1 MELDLLYRERLN
13 TKGQYAMNNT
23 KQTLSTFQSM
33 DSFDCGSNLW
43 ALAHKALLLVLLL
56 MLTGIAQAQ
65 NALQDIKFASLP
77 NDQIQL
83 SFQFSDT
90 PTEPLAFT
98 IDNPARIAL
107 DFAGTNNELVKRFQE
122 IGIGV
127 AQSVNTA
134 EAKGRT
140 RVVVNLTRM
149 EDYRTTISGNNLI
162 LTIGA
167 AGSADLQQVASR
179 DAAKPSIPSPTVV
192 STFKINNVDFRR
204 GEGGVGRTIIEL
216 SNPSIPISLREQGG
230 RIIVDFS
237 NTALPSNLS
246 KRLDVVDFATPVQLI
261 ETFADGPNTKLI
273 ISPDASKEFEHLAYQ
288 SENQYVVEVSEIPE
302 EIIEERKKDVFEG
315 ERLSLNFQ
323 DIEVRSV
330 LQLIAD
336 FTSLNMVVSDAVS
349 GNLTLRLKNVPW
361 DQALDIILK
370 TKGLGKRENGNVIYV
385 APSEEIAA
393 REKLELESQQAVQE
407 LAPLRSEFIQVNYA
421 RASDIAGLLKSTD
434 NTLLSDRGNVTV
446 DERTNNLLVQDTA
459 LKLNEIRRLV
469 DRLDVPVKQV
479 LIESRIVIANDDF
492 SKSLGVRFGISNRDA
507 NVFPANNDRDFDA
520 IAGNLE
526 GTDSAL
532 NGGAIALNDRL
543 NVNLPAAGATGSIG
557 LALAKLPLGLLL
569 DLELSAAQA
578 ESRAEVVSTPR
589 VIASNQTT
597 ARIEQG
603 TEIPFQSAT
612 SSGATDVEFKK
623 AVLSLEVT
631 PQITPDDR
639 VSMKLL
645 VNNDSIGE
653 EVPSGFGG
661 FIPSIDTNEVET
673 DVLVDNGQTIVLGGV
688 YTQDKSDTISR
699 VPFFS
704 DLPLVGFL
712 FKSTAIR
719 DDKAELLV
727 FITPK
732 IISEQL
738 TLVR

>member
-1 MELDLLYRERLN
+1 MNETIRNILTGQSLHSSDCKVQ
-13 TKGQYAMNNT
+13 TKW
-23 KQTLSTFQSM
+23 LVLRVS
-33 DSFDCGSNLW
+33 LI
-43 ALAHKALLLVLLL
+43 LLLFLFASI
-56 MLTGIAQAQ
+56 THAQ
-65 NALQDIKFASLP
+65 NTLQDIKVASLP
-77 NDQIQL
+77 NDQVQL
-83 SFQFSDT
+83 SFQFSSI
-90 PTEPLAFT
+90 PAEPLSFT

-107 DFAGTNNELVKRFQE
+107 DFSGTSTELENRFQE
-122 IGIGV
+122 IGVGV
-127 AQSVNTA
+127 AQSVNAA

-149 EDYRTTISGNNLI
+149 EDYSTSISGNNFI

-167 AGSADLQQVASR
+167 GTDASQQQIASSASSTASTT
-179 DAAKPSIPSPTVV
+179 PSTAYS
-192 STFKINNVDFRR
+192 INEVDFRR
-204 GEGGVGRTIIEL
+204 GEGGIGRIIIGL
-216 SNPSIPISLREQGG
+216 SNPNIPINLREQGG
-230 RIIVDFS
+230 RILVDFS
-237 NTALPSNLS
+237 NTSLPSDLS
-246 KRLDVVDFATPVQLI
+246 KRWDVVDFSTPVQQF
-261 ETFADGPNTKLI
+261 ETFVDGSDSRLV
-273 ISPDASKEFEHLAYQ
+273 ISPDASKEYEHLAYQ
-288 SENQYVVEVSEIPE
+288 SDNQYVVEVREMPE
-302 EIIEERKKDVFEG
+302 EEIEERKKEVFEG

-336 FTSLNMVVSDAVS
+336 FTGLNMVVSDTVS

-370 TKGLGKRENGNVIYV
+370 TKGLGKRENGNVIFV

-393 REKLELESQQAVQE
+393 REKLELESQQQVQE

-421 RASDIAGLLKSTD
+421 RANDISQLLKSSE
-434 NTLLSDRGNVTV
+434 NSLLSDRGNVTV

-459 LKLNEIRRLV
+459 LKLNEVRRLV
-469 DRLDVPVKQV
+469 ERLDIPVKQV

-492 SKSLGVRFGISNRDA
+492 SKSLGVRFGISNKDA
-507 NVFPANNDRDFDA
+507 NTLITDPTSSDRDFDA

-526 GTDSAL
+526 GTDQAL
-532 NGGAIALNDRL
+532 QGADISLNNRL
-543 NVNLPAAGATGSIG
+543 NVDLPAANPTGSIG

-639 VSMKLL
+639 VSMQLK
-645 VNNDSIGE
+645 VTNDSVGE

-673 DVLVDNGQTIVLGGV
+673 DVLVDNGQTVVLGGI
-688 YTQDKSDTISR
+688 YQQDKSDSVSR

-712 FKSTAIR
+712 FKSTSLR
-719 DDKAELLV
+719 DDKSELLV

>member
-1 MELDLLYRERLN
+1 MNKSLLNSQIHN
-13 TKGQYAMNNT
+13 TVNMQNICTILRITALKGVSA
-23 KQTLSTFQSM
+23 
-33 DSFDCGSNLW
+33 
-43 ALAHKALLLVLLL
+43 LVLF
-56 MLTGIAQAQ
+56 MMAMTAYAQ
-65 NALQDIKFASLP
+65 NELQDIKVASLP
-77 NDQIQL
+77 NDEIKL
-83 SFQFSDT
+83 SLQFANP

-107 DFAGTNNELVKRFQE
+107 DFPDTNSALASRFQN
-122 IGIGV
+122 IGIGI
-127 AQSVNTA
+127 AQSVNAA

-140 RVVVNLTRM
+140 RVVVNLSRM
-149 EDYRTTISGNNLI
+149 EDYVTSVSGNNYI

-167 AGSADLQQVASR
+167 SSESVAS
-179 DAAKPSIPSPTVV
+179 SQSTTSPTIPTQSYSSNV
-192 STFKINNVDFRR
+192 STSGNNIDNVDFRR
-204 GEGGVGRTIIEL
+204 GEDGAARIVINL
-216 SNPSIPISLREQGG
+216 SNPNIPINLSEQGG
-230 RIIVDFS
+230 RVVVDFA
-237 NTALPSNLS
+237 NTSLPSNLR
-246 KRLDVVDFATPVQLI
+246 KRWDVVDFATPVKLF
-261 ETFADGPNTKLI
+261 ETFADGANTKMI
-273 ISPDASKEFEHLAYQ
+273 ISPDSSKVFEHLAYQ
-288 SENQYVVEVSEIPE
+288 SDNQYVVEVREVSEE
-302 EIIEERKKDVFEG
+302 VVAQRKKDVFEG

-336 FTSLNMVVSDAVS
+336 FTNLNMVVSDAVS

-393 REKLELESQQAVQE
+393 REKLELEAQQQVQE

-421 RASDIAGLLKSTD
+421 RASDLAALFKSSD
-434 NTLLSDRGNVTV
+434 NSLLSERGNVTV
-446 DERTNNLLVQDTA
+446 DDRTNNLLVQDTA

-469 DRLDVPVKQV
+469 ERLDIPVKQV
-479 LIESRIVIANDDF
+479 LIESRIVVANDDF
-492 SKSLGVRFGISNRDA
+492 SKALGVRFGLSNRDA
-507 NVFPANNDRDFDA
+507 NFGAGTGDDDFDA

-526 GTDSAL
+526 GTDDAL
-532 NGGAIALNDRL
+532 NGNPIDLADRL
-543 NVNLPAAGATGSIG
+543 NVDLPAAAATGSIG

-578 ESRAEVVSTPR
+578 ESRAEVISTPR

-645 VNNDSIGE
+645 VTNDSIGQL
-653 EVPSGFGG
+653 VPSGFGG
-661 FIPSIDTNEVET
+661 TIPSIDTNEVET

-688 YTQDKSDTISR
+688 YQQDTSNSISR
-699 VPFFS
+699 VPFFA
-704 DLPLVGFL
+704 DLPFVGVL
-712 FKSTAIR
+712 FRNSSVVDNKS
-719 DDKAELLV
+719 ELLV

-738 TLVR
+738 KLVR

>member
-1 MELDLLYRERLN
+1 
-13 TKGQYAMNNT
+13 
-23 KQTLSTFQSM
+23 
-33 DSFDCGSNLW
+33 
-43 ALAHKALLLVLLL
+43 
-56 MLTGIAQAQ
+56 
-65 NALQDIKFASLP
+65 
-77 NDQIQL
+77 
-83 SFQFSDT
+83 
-90 PTEPLAFT
+90 
-98 IDNPARIAL
+98 
-107 DFAGTNNELVKRFQE
+107 
-122 IGIGV
+122 
-127 AQSVNTA
+127 
-134 EAKGRT
+134 
-140 RVVVNLTRM
+140 M
-149 EDYRTTISGNNLI
+149 EDYSTSISGNNLI
-162 LTIGA
+162 LTIGSEIDGA
-167 AGSADLQQVASR
+167 APQIASNASSTSTSSSSSATS
-179 DAAKPSIPSPTVV
+179 
-192 STFKINNVDFRR
+192 FNINNVEFRR
-204 GEGGVGRTIIEL
+204 GEEGVARIIIGL
-216 SNPSIPISLREQGG
+216 SNPNIPINLKEQGG
-230 RIIVDFS
+230 QILVDFS
-237 NTALPSNLS
+237 NTSLPSNFS
-246 KRLDVVDFATPVQLI
+246 KRWDVVDFSTPVKFF
-261 ETFADGPNTKLI
+261 ETFSFGHTSRLI
-273 ISPDASKEFEHLAYQ
+273 ISPDTNLEYEHLAYQ
-288 SENQYVVEVSEIPE
+288 SDNQYVIEVREIPE
-302 EIIEERKKDVFEG
+302 ELIEQRKKDVFEG

-336 FTSLNMVVSDAVS
+336 FTGLNMVVSDAVS

-393 REKLELESQQAVQE
+393 REKLELESQQQVQE

-421 RASDIAGLLKSTD
+421 RAGDIANMLKSSD
-434 NTLLSDRGNVTV
+434 NSLLSDRGNVTV
-446 DERTNNLLVQDTA
+446 DDRTNNLLVQDTV

-469 DRLDVPVKQV
+469 ERLDIPVKQV

-492 SKSLGVRFGISNRDA
+492 SKSLGVRFGISNKDA
-507 NVFPANNDRDFDA
+507 NTLINDPTSSDRDFDA

-526 GTDSAL
+526 GTDQAL
-532 NGGAIALNDRL
+532 QGADISLNNRL
-543 NVNLPAAGATGSIG
+543 NVNLPAVNSTGSIG

-631 PQITPDDR
+631 PQITPDNR
-639 VSMKLL
+639 VSMKLK
-645 VNNDSIGE
+645 VTNDSVGE

-673 DVLVDNGQTIVLGGV
+673 DVLVDNGQTIVLGGI
-688 YTQDKSDTISR
+688 YQQDKADSISR

-712 FKSTAIR
+712 FRSTSIR
-719 DDKAELLV
+719 DDKSELLV

-732 IISEQL
+732 IISEDL

>member
-1 MELDLLYRERLN
+1 
-13 TKGQYAMNNT
+13 MNYIN
-23 KQTLSTFQSM
+23 QSLGKSKIKA
-33 DSFDCGSNLW
+33 SFVFCAKFN
-43 ALAHKALLLVLLL
+43 ARIQKAALLSLLFIL
-56 MLTGIAQAQ
+56 ASVAHAQ
-65 NALQDIKFASLP
+65 NALQDIKVSSLP

-83 SFQFSDT
+83 SFQFSGT

-107 DFAGTNNELVKRFQE
+107 DFAATENALADRFQK
-122 IGIGV
+122 IDVGV

-134 EAKGRT
+134 EANGRT
-140 RVVVNLTRM
+140 RVVVNLTRLD
-149 EDYRTTISGNNLI
+149 DYTTNISGNNFI
-162 LTIGA
+162 LTIGSD
-167 AGSADLQQVASR
+167 AGGSSQAQITRSTGATSPVARQTSSG
-179 DAAKPSIPSPTVV
+179 A
-192 STFKINNVDFRR
+192 FNINTVDFRR
-204 GEGGVGRTIIEL
+204 GEGGVGRVVIGL
-216 SNPSIPISLREQGG
+216 SNPNIPINLREQGG
-230 RIIVDFS
+230 RILVDFK
-237 NTALPSNLS
+237 NTSLPSNLS
-246 KRLDVVDFATPVQLI
+246 KRLDVVDFATPIQLV
-261 ETFADGPNTKLI
+261 ETYADGPNTKMV
-273 ISPDASKEFEHLAYQ
+273 ISPDSSKEIEHLAYQ
-288 SENQYVVEVSEIPE
+288 SDNQYVVEVREIPKE
-302 EIIEERKKDVFEG
+302 VVAQRKQKVFEG

-336 FTSLNMVVSDAVS
+336 FTNLNMVVSDAVS

-370 TKGLGKRENGNVIYV
+370 TKGLGKRQNGNVIYV

-393 REKLELESQQAVQE
+393 REKLELESQQQVQE
-407 LAPLRSEFIQVNYA
+407 LAPLLSEFIQVNYA
-421 RASDIAGLLKSTD
+421 RASDLAGLLKSSD
-434 NTLLSDRGNVTV
+434 NTLLSERGNVTV

-459 LKLNEIRRLV
+459 QKLDEIRRLV
-469 DRLDVPVKQV
+469 QRLDIPVKQV
-479 LIESRIVIANDDF
+479 LIESRIVVANDDF
-492 SKSLGVRFGISNRDA
+492 TRSLGVRFGISNKDNRL
-507 NVFPANNDRDFDA
+507 PANDNDFDA
-520 IAGNLE
+520 VAGNLE
-526 GTDSAL
+526 GTEQARLGGDISL
-532 NGGAIALNDRL
+532 NNRL
-543 NVNLPAAGATGSIG
+543 NVNLPAPSATGSIG
-557 LALAKLPLGLLL
+557 LALAKLPLGLIL
-569 DLELSAAQA
+569 DLEISAAQA

-639 VSMKLL
+639 VSMKLK
-645 VNNDSIGE
+645 VTNDSVGE

-688 YTQDKSDTISR
+688 YQQDKTDSVSR

-704 DLPLVGFL
+704 DLPFVGVL
-712 FKSTAIR
+712 FRTTTLR
-719 DDKAELLV
+719 DDKSELLV

>member
-1 MELDLLYRERLN
+1 MNDTYQSLFKSKIRASMSHGVDIYSFAYKAILLSL
-13 TKGQYAMNNT
+13 
-23 KQTLSTFQSM
+23 LFI
-33 DSFDCGSNLW
+33 
-43 ALAHKALLLVLLL
+43 LASVAH
-56 MLTGIAQAQ
+56 AQ
-65 NALQDIKFASLP
+65 NTLQDIKVASLP

-83 SFQFSDT
+83 SFQFSGT

-107 DFAGTNNELVKRFQE
+107 DFAATENALADRFQE

-134 EAKGRT
+134 EANGRT
-140 RVVVNLTRM
+140 RVVVNLTNLD
-149 EDYRTTISGNNLI
+149 EYTTSVSGNNFI
-162 LTIGA
+162 LTIGT
-167 AGSADLQQVASR
+167 GSEGTSQAQ
-179 DAAKPSIPSPTVV
+179 VV
-192 STFKINNVDFRR
+192 STSSDVKPPVATQTSSNGAFNINTVDFRR
-204 GEGGVGRTIIEL
+204 GEGGIGRIVIGL
-216 SNPSIPISLREQGG
+216 SNPNIPINLREQGG
-230 RIIVDFS
+230 RIVVDFK
-237 NTALPSNLS
+237 NTSLPSNLS
-246 KRLDVVDFATPVQLI
+246 KRLDVVDFATPVQLV
-261 ETFADGPNTKLI
+261 ETFADGANTKMV
-273 ISPDASKEFEHLAYQ
+273 ISPDTSKEFEHLAYQ
-288 SENQYVVEVSEIPE
+288 SDNQYVVEVREIPKE
-302 EIIEERKKDVFEG
+302 VVEQRRLEVFEG

-349 GNLTLRLKNVPW
+349 GSLTLRLKNVPW

-370 TKGLGKRENGNVIYV
+370 TKGLGKRQNGNVIYV

-393 REKLELESQQAVQE
+393 REKLELESQQQVQE
-407 LAPLRSEFIQVNYA
+407 LAPLLSEFIQVNYA
-421 RASDIAGLLKSTD
+421 RASDLAGLLKSSD
-434 NTLLSDRGNVTV
+434 NSLLSERGNVTV

-459 LKLNEIRRLV
+459 QKLDEIRRLV
-469 DRLDVPVKQV
+469 QRLDIPVKQV
-479 LIESRIVIANDDF
+479 LIESRIVVANDDF
-492 SKSLGVRFGISNRDA
+492 SKSLGVRFGISNRD
-507 NVFPANNDRDFDA
+507 NNLVGDDDFDA
-520 IAGNLE
+520 VAANLE
-526 GTDSAL
+526 GTEQARL
-532 NGGAIALNDRL
+532 GGDIALNNRL
-543 NVNLPAAGATGSIG
+543 NVDLPAPAATGSIG

-639 VSMKLL
+639 VSMKLK
-645 VNNDSIGE
+645 VTNDSIGE

-688 YTQDKSDTISR
+688 YSQDSSDAISR

-704 DLPLVGFL
+704 DLPFVGVL
-712 FKSTAIR
+712 FKTTTINDNKS
-719 DDKAELLV
+719 ELLV

>member
-1 MELDLLYRERLN
+1 MNYTNQRLFNFRSWVAYNRSLSVWTLTSKIFLLGLLYMLV
-13 TKGQYAMNNT
+13 TV
-23 KQTLSTFQSM
+23 
-33 DSFDCGSNLW
+33 
-43 ALAHKALLLVLLL
+43 AH
-56 MLTGIAQAQ
+56 AQ
-65 NALQDIKFASLP
+65 NALQDIDVASLP
-77 NDQIQL
+77 NNQIQL
-83 SFQFSDT
+83 SFQFSST
-90 PTEPLAFT
+90 PSEPLAFT

-107 DFAGTNNELVKRFQE
+107 DFAATENALAKRFQE
-122 IGIGV
+122 IGIGI

-134 EAKGRT
+134 EASGRT
-140 RVVVNLTRM
+140 RVVVNLTKLD
-149 EDYRTTISGNNLI
+149 DYSTSISGNTFI

-167 AGSADLQQVASR
+167 EASGTSQPQLASG
-179 DAAKPSIPSPTVV
+179 AAQPSVTTPSV
-192 STFKINNVDFRR
+192 STSYSIKDVDFRR
-204 GEGGVGRTIIEL
+204 GEGGVGRIVISL
-216 SNPSIPISLREQGG
+216 SNPNIPINLREQGG
-230 RIIVDFS
+230 RILVDFS
-237 NTALPSNLS
+237 NTSLPSNLS
-246 KRLDVVDFATPVQLI
+246 KRLDVVDFATPVQLV
-261 ETFADGPNTKLI
+261 ETFVDGSNTKMI
-273 ISPDASKEFEHLAYQ
+273 ISPDTSKEFEHLAYQ
-288 SENQYVVEVSEIPE
+288 SENQYVVEVREIPE
-302 EIIEERKKDVFEG
+302 EVIEQRRQDVFEG

-393 REKLELESQQAVQE
+393 REKLELESQQQVQE

-421 RASDIAGLLKSTD
+421 RASDIATLLKSTD
-434 NTLLSDRGNVTV
+434 NTLLSERGNVTV

-469 DRLDVPVKQV
+469 QRLDIPVKQV
-479 LIESRIVIANDDF
+479 LIESRIVVANDDF
-492 SKSLGVRFGISNRDA
+492 SKSLGVRFGISNRDT
-507 NVFPANNDRDFDA
+507 NIVGDDDFDA
-520 IAGNLE
+520 VAGNLE
-526 GTDSAL
+526 GTDQAL
-532 NGGAIALNDRL
+532 SGADITLGNRL
-543 NVNLPAAGATGSIG
+543 NVDLPAPGATGSIG

-639 VSMKLL
+639 VSMKLK
-645 VNNDSIGE
+645 VTNDSVGE

-688 YTQDKSDTISR
+688 YSKDSSDAISR

-704 DLPLVGFL
+704 DLPFVGVL
-712 FKSTAIR
+712 FRTTTVQDNKS
-719 DDKAELLV
+719 ELLV

>member
-1 MELDLLYRERLN
+1 MNYTNQRLFNYRSGAAYHR
-13 TKGQYAMNNT
+13 G
-23 KQTLSTFQSM
+23 LSM
-33 DSFDCGSNLW
+33 W
-43 ALAHKALLLVLLL
+43 ALANRIALLGLLFTLV
-56 MLTGIAQAQ
+56 TVAHAQ
-65 NALQDIKFASLP
+65 NALQDINVASLP
-77 NDQIQL
+77 NNQIQL
-83 SFQFSDT
+83 SFQFSNT

-107 DFAGTNNELVKRFQE
+107 DFAATENALAKRFQE
-122 IGIGV
+122 IGIGI

-134 EAKGRT
+134 EASGRT
-140 RVVVNLTRM
+140 RVVVNLTKLD
-149 EDYRTTISGNNLI
+149 DYSTSISGNTFV

-167 AGSADLQQVASR
+167 ASSETSQPRVASG
-179 DAAKPSIPSPTVV
+179 AAPPSYSTPTTVTT
-192 STFKINNVDFRR
+192 SYSIKDVDFRR
-204 GEGGVGRTIIEL
+204 GEGGVGRVVISL
-216 SNPSIPISLREQGG
+216 SNPNIPINLREQGG
-230 RIIVDFS
+230 RILVDFS
-237 NTALPSNLS
+237 NTSLPSNLS
-246 KRLDVVDFATPVQLI
+246 KRLDVVDFATPVQLV
-261 ETFADGPNTKLI
+261 ETFVDGSNTKMI
-273 ISPDASKEFEHLAYQ
+273 ISPDSSKEFEHLAYQ
-288 SENQYVVEVSEIPE
+288 SENQYVVEVREIPE
-302 EIIEERKKDVFEG
+302 EVIEQRRQDVFEG

-393 REKLELESQQAVQE
+393 REKLELESQQQVQE

-421 RASDIAGLLKSTD
+421 RASDLAALLKSSD
-434 NTLLSDRGNVTV
+434 NSLLSERGNVTV
-446 DERTNNLLVQDTA
+446 DDRTNNLLVQDTA

-469 DRLDVPVKQV
+469 QRLDIPVKQV
-479 LIESRIVIANDDF
+479 LIESRIVVANDDF
-492 SKSLGVRFGISNRDA
+492 SKSLGVRFGISNRDT
-507 NVFPANNDRDFDA
+507 NIVGDDDFDA

-526 GTDSAL
+526 GTDQAL
-532 NGGAIALNDRL
+532 SGADITLGNRL
-543 NVNLPAAGATGSIG
+543 NVDLPAPAATGSIG

-639 VSMKLL
+639 VSMKLK
-645 VNNDSIGE
+645 VTNDSVGE

-688 YTQDKSDTISR
+688 YSKDSSDAISR

-704 DLPLVGFL
+704 DLPFVGVL
-712 FKSTAIR
+712 FRTTTVQDNKS
-719 DDKAELLV
+719 ELLV